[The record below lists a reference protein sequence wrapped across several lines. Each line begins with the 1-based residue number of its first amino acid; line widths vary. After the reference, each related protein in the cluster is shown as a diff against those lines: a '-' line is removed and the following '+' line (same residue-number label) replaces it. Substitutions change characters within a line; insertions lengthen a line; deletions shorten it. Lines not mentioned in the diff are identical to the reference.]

1 MPTLLV
7 LAFLFLMATEGYF
20 KVGYVIKTHGLK
32 GEVTIAFDSSSTL
45 PEGHKALFILYGDQY
60 VPHFIQNYSPRGQKA
75 FIKFEDISTVEDAE
89 RITGCGVFLPK
100 KSRPKPVK
108 GAFYG
113 DEVIGFQVR
122 DNAGSVIGVV
132 AEVSEGP
139 NPQLIVHHHDKEVL
153 IPLNGPFIQLVQKS
167 KKEITVDLP
176 EGLLDI

>member
-7 LAFLFLMATEGYF
+7 LAFLFLMDTDGYY

-32 GEVTIAFDSSSTL
+32 GEVTIALDSGRTL
-45 PEGHKALFILYGDQY
+45 PEVHKALFIQHGDQF
-60 VPHFIQNYSPRGQKA
+60 VPHFIEHHSLRGQKA
-75 FIKFEDISTVEDAE
+75 FVKFEDISTIEDAE
-89 RITGCGVFLPK
+89 QVAGCGVFLPI
-100 KSRPKPVK
+100 KSRPKPAK

-122 DNAGSVIGVV
+122 DHAGSVIGIV

-139 NPQLIVHHHDKEVL
+139 NPQLIVHHHEKEVL
-153 IPLNGPFIQLVQKS
+153 IPLNGPFIQQVQRS